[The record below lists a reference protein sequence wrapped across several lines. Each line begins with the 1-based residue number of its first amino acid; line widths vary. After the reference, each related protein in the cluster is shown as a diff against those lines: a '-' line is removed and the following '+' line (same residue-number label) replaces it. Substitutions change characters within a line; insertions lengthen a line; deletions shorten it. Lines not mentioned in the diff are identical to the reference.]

1 MWPHCAAQPGAPH
14 RAGNAGRGCEAGGRQ
29 GPGGCVH
36 HPAGAGRAG
45 AGGMKRF
52 GPMFRKEFIQMRRD
66 RLTLGIMVGV
76 PIVQLLL
83 FGFAIQTDVR
93 HIPTVVLD
101 ESRTPTSRDAIA
113 AFQNTGNFRIVAQV
127 DGREALDAWI
137 ARGDAQAGIAIPHD
151 FPRDL
156 ARGTTA
162 TIQVIVDASDPLS
175 SQAAL
180 AAAAGVAQV
189 RNLAIL
195 SAAAHTSRLPLE
207 TRIRPRYNPGL
218 RGVILTITL
227 VLVTA
232 MAIVRERER
241 GTLEQLIVTP
251 ITKTELML
259 GKIAPYVGVG
269 LVQMTTVLLL
279 GRFVFDVPLTGNVL
293 LLYAIAF
300 VFIVASLAL
309 GLFVS
314 TLVRTQQQAMQASFF
329 FVLPNILLSG
339 FMFPRQAM
347 PDVFQWIG
355 AFLPLSHFLKVLRG
369 ILLKGVGVTELW
381 QEMAILAL
389 FATVLIGLSVG
400 RFQKTLD

>member
-1 MWPHCAAQPGAPH
+1 M
-14 RAGNAGRGCEAGGRQ
+14 R
-29 GPGGCVH
+29 
-36 HPAGAGRAG
+36 
-45 AGGMKRF
+45 RF

-66 RLTLGIMVGV
+66 PLTLGIMTAIPV
-76 PIVQLLL
+76 IQLLL

-113 AFQNTGNFRIVAQV
+113 AFENTGNFRIVAHV
-127 DGREALDAWI
+127 DGRDALDAWI
-137 ARGDAQAGIAIPHD
+137 ARGDAQAGIAVPHD

-156 ARGTTA
+156 GRGTTA
-162 TIQVIVDASDPLS
+162 TVQVIVDASDPLS

-180 AAAAGVAQV
+180 AAAAGVAQM

-195 SAAAHTSRLPLE
+195 SSVAHRPALPLE
-207 TRIRPRYNPGL
+207 IRIRPRYNPGL
-218 RGVILTITL
+218 RSANYIVPGLVGVILTITL

-293 LLYAIAF
+293 LLYGIALVF
-300 VFIVASLAL
+300 VVASLAL

-347 PDVFQWIG
+347 PALFQWIG
-355 AFLPLSHFLKVLRG
+355 ALLPLTHFLKVLRG
-369 ILLKGVGVTELW
+369 ILLKGVGVPELW
-381 QEMAILAL
+381 NEMAILLA
-389 FATVLIGLSVG
+389 FAVVLIALSVR
-400 RFQKTLD
+400 RFRKTLD

>member
-1 MWPHCAAQPGAPH
+1 M
-14 RAGNAGRGCEAGGRQ
+14 R
-29 GPGGCVH
+29 
-36 HPAGAGRAG
+36 
-45 AGGMKRF
+45 RF
-52 GPMFRKEFIQMRRD
+52 VPMFRKEFIQMRRD
-66 RLTLGIMVGV
+66 RLTLGIMTGIPV
-76 PIVQLLL
+76 IQLLL
-83 FGFAIQTDVR
+83 FGFAIQTEVR

-101 ESRTPTSRDAIA
+101 ESRTPESRDLIA
-113 AFQNTGNFRIVAQV
+113 AFENTGNFRIVSHV
-127 DGREALDAWI
+127 DGRDALDDWI

-162 TIQVIVDASDPLS
+162 TVQVVVDASDPLS

-180 AAAAGVAQV
+180 AAAAGVAQM

-195 SAAAHTSRLPLE
+195 SAAAHRPLLPLE
-207 TRIRPRYNPGL
+207 TRVRPRYNPGL
-218 RGVILTITL
+218 RSPNYIVPGLVGVILTITL

-251 ITKTELML
+251 ITRTELML

-293 LLYAIAF
+293 LLYAVALVF
-300 VFIVASLAL
+300 VVASLAL
-309 GLFVS
+309 GLFIS
-314 TLVRTQQQAMQASFF
+314 TLVRTQQQAMQAAFF

-347 PDVFQWIG
+347 PAVFQWIG
-355 AFLPLSHFLKVLRG
+355 AFLPLTHFLKVLRG
-369 ILLKGVGVTELW
+369 ILLKGVGVPELW
-381 QEMAILAL
+381 REMLILVAFAAILIA
-389 FATVLIGLSVG
+389 LSVR
-400 RFQKTLD
+400 RFHKTLD

>member
-1 MWPHCAAQPGAPH
+1 
-14 RAGNAGRGCEAGGRQ
+14 
-29 GPGGCVH
+29 
-36 HPAGAGRAG
+36 
-45 AGGMKRF
+45 MKRF

-66 RLTLGIMVGV
+66 RLTLGIMVGIPV
-76 PIVQLLL
+76 IQLLL

-101 ESRTPTSRDAIA
+101 ESRTPTSRELVA
-113 AFQNTGNFRIVAQV
+113 AFQNTGNFRIVSYV
-127 DGREALDAWI
+127 DGRDALDDWI
-137 ARGDAQAGIAIPHD
+137 ARGDAQAGIVIPHD
-151 FPRDL
+151 VPRDL

-180 AAAAGVAQV
+180 ASAAGIAQV
-189 RNLAIL
+189 KNLAML
-195 SAAAHTSRLPLE
+195 SAAARRRELPLE

-218 RGVILTITL
+218 RSANYIVPGLVGVILTITM

-259 GKIAPYVGVG
+259 GKISPYIGVG

-293 LLYAIAF
+293 LLYGIAF
-300 VFIVASLAL
+300 VFITASLAL

-347 PDVFQWIG
+347 PVVFQWIG
-355 AFLPLSHFLKVLRG
+355 AFLPLTHFLKVLRG
-369 ILLKGVGVTELW
+369 ILLKGVGIAELW
-381 QEMAILAL
+381 REMAILLL
-389 FATVLIGLSVG
+389 FATLLIALSVR

>member
-1 MWPHCAAQPGAPH
+1 M
-14 RAGNAGRGCEAGGRQ
+14 R
-29 GPGGCVH
+29 
-36 HPAGAGRAG
+36 
-45 AGGMKRF
+45 RF

-66 RLTLGIMVGV
+66 RLTLGIMVGIPV
-76 PIVQLLL
+76 LQLML

-93 HIPTVVLD
+93 HIPTVVVD
-101 ESRTPTSRDAIA
+101 ESRTPTSRELIA
-113 AFQNTGNFRIVAQV
+113 EFENTGNFRIIAHL
-127 DGREALDAWI
+127 DGRDALDAWI
-137 ARGDAQAGIAIPHD
+137 ARGDAQAGIVVPHD
-151 FPRDL
+151 LPRDL

-162 TIQVIVDASDPLS
+162 TIQVVVDASDPLS

-195 SAAAHTSRLPLE
+195 SAARGPGQLPLE
-207 TRIRPRYNPGL
+207 ARIRPRYNPGL
-218 RGVILTITL
+218 RSPNYIVPGLVGVILTLTMI
-227 VLVTA
+227 LVTA

-241 GTLEQLIVTP
+241 GTLEQLVVTP

-259 GKIAPYVGVG
+259 GKIAPYIGVG

-293 LLYAIAF
+293 LLYGIALL
-300 VFIVASLAL
+300 FIIASLAF
-309 GLFVS
+309 GLFIS

-347 PDVFQWIG
+347 PAVFQWIG
-355 AFLPLSHFLKVLRG
+355 ALLPLTHFLKVLRG
-369 ILLKGVGVTELW
+369 ILLKGVGVPELW
-381 QEMAILAL
+381 KEMVILLL
-389 FATVLIGLSVG
+389 FATVLIALSVR
-400 RFQKTLD
+400 RFRKTLD

>member
-1 MWPHCAAQPGAPH
+1 
-14 RAGNAGRGCEAGGRQ
+14 
-29 GPGGCVH
+29 
-36 HPAGAGRAG
+36 
-45 AGGMKRF
+45 
-52 GPMFRKEFIQMRRD
+52 MFRKEFIQMRRD
-66 RLTLGIMVGV
+66 RLTLAIMTGIPV
-76 PIVQLLL
+76 IQLLL

-93 HIPTVVLD
+93 HIPTVVFD
-101 ESRTPTSRDAIA
+101 ESRTPTSRDVIA
-113 AFQNTGNFRIVAQV
+113 AFENTGNFHIVAHV
-127 DGREALDAWI
+127 DGRDALNDWI

-151 FPRDL
+151 FPRNL

-180 AAAAGVAQV
+180 AAAAGGAQV

-195 SAAAHTSRLPLE
+195 SAAANRTELPIE
-207 TRIRPRYNPGL
+207 TRVRPRYNPGL
-218 RGVILTITL
+218 RSPNYIVPGLVGVILTITM

-269 LVQMTTVLLL
+269 VVQMTAVLVI
-279 GRFVFDVPLTGNVL
+279 GRYVFDVPLTGNVV
-293 LLYAIAF
+293 LLYSVALLF
-300 VFIVASLAL
+300 VVASLAF
-309 GLFVS
+309 GLVIS
-314 TLVRTQQQAMQASFF
+314 TLVRTQQQAIQLSFF

-347 PDVFQWIG
+347 PLFFQCVG
-355 AFLPLSHFLKVLRG
+355 LLLPLTHFLKVLRG
-369 ILLKGVGVTELW
+369 ILLKGVGLDALW
-381 QEMAILAL
+381 REAVVLARFRGILI
-389 FATVLIGLSVG
+389 TVAVR
-400 RFQKTLD
+400 RFHKTLD

>member
-1 MWPHCAAQPGAPH
+1 
-14 RAGNAGRGCEAGGRQ
+14 
-29 GPGGCVH
+29 
-36 HPAGAGRAG
+36 
-45 AGGMKRF
+45 MKRF
-52 GPMFRKEFIQMRRD
+52 GAMFRKEFIQMRRD
-66 RLTLGIMVGV
+66 RLTLGIMTGIPV
-76 PIVQLLL
+76 IQLLL

-101 ESRTPTSRDAIA
+101 ESRTPTSREMIA
-113 AFQNTGNFRIVAQV
+113 AFENTGNFRIVAHV
-127 DGREALDAWI
+127 DGRDDMDAWI
-137 ARGDAQAGIAIPHD
+137 ARGDAQAGIVVPQA

-180 AAAAGVAQV
+180 AAAAGVAQI

-195 SAAAHTSRLPLE
+195 SAAARSHALPLE
-207 TRIRPRYNPGL
+207 TRVRPRYNPGL
-218 RGVILTITL
+218 RSPNYIVPGLVGVILTITL

-269 LVQMTTVLLL
+269 LIQMTTVLLL
-279 GRFVFDVPLTGNVL
+279 GRFVFNVPLTGNVFV
-293 LLYAIAF
+293 LYGMALVF
-300 VFIVASLAL
+300 VVASLAL
-309 GLFVS
+309 GLFIS

-347 PDVFQWIG
+347 PAVFQWIG
-355 AFLPLSHFLKVLRG
+355 AFLPLTHFLKVLRG
-369 ILLKGVGVTELW
+369 VLLKGVGIPELW
-381 QEMAILAL
+381 KEIVILAT
-389 FATVLIGLSVG
+389 FATVLIALSVR
-400 RFQKTLD
+400 RFHKTLD